1 MWSEPRALHSQDY
14 RGLGYQLISFVK
26 KLSKKSLLP
35 NVTFLWENSKYV
47 LGGCYVLCSFNH
59 WLSNEQTFNQN
70 CKRFRELL
78 ASVLRRDESE
88 AVDQF
93 SIYPKAVTPLTINIS
108 GWDIFWKLK
117 TTLYSAIE
125 DFFLIKKKTE
135 QFSFSRTLWTYKRR
149 QLLLSG

>member
-1 MWSEPRALHSQDY
+1 MWSEPRALNSRDY
-14 RGLGYQLISFVK
+14 RKLGYQLISFVK
-26 KLSKKSLLP
+26 NLSKKSLLP

-93 SIYPKAVTPLTINIS
+93 SIYPKAVTPLTTNIS
-108 GWDIFWKLK
+108 GWGIFWKLK
-117 TTLYSAIE
+117 TTLSSAIE
-125 DFFLIKKKTE
+125 DVFLIKKKN
-135 QFSFSRTLWTYKRR
+135 WTIFIF
-149 QLLLSG
+149 QHSLNL